1 MDMAA
6 YRARTRRTALLS
18 RGLTSVHRELKK
30 ATDGARS
37 AKIGMPGHTSQE
49 QDSTKGKVRL
59 EIGRKLTK
67 FRGAKIGQIEQFQ
80 PDTINLDCV
89 TPLCHSHIIG

>member
-1 MDMAA
+1 MAA
-6 YRARTRRTALLS
+6 CRARTRRTALLAQ
-18 RGLTSVHRELKK
+18 GLTSVHRELRK
-30 ATDGARS
+30 ATDGERG
-37 AKIGMPGHTSQE
+37 AKIGMPVHTRQE

-67 FRGAKIGQIEQFQ
+67 FRTAKIGQIEQFR

-89 TPLCHSHIIG
+89 TPLCHSHIID

>member
-1 MDMAA
+1 MAA
-6 YRARTRRTALLS
+6 CRARTRRTALLAQ
-18 RGLTSVHRELKK
+18 GLTSIHRELKK
-30 ATDGARS
+30 ATEDERR
-37 AKIGMPGHTSQE
+37 AKIDMPGHTSQE

-59 EIGRKLTK
+59 EIDQKLPMYRT
-67 FRGAKIGQIEQFQ
+67 AKIGQIEQFR

>member
-1 MDMAA
+1 MAA
-6 YRARTRRTALLS
+6 YRARTRRTALLAQW
-18 RGLTSVHRELKK
+18 LTSVHGELKK
-30 ATDGARS
+30 ATEDERQ
-37 AKIGMPGHTSQE
+37 AKIGMPGHTRQE
-49 QDSTKGKVRL
+49 QDSTKGKVRP

-80 PDTINLDCV
+80 PDTIILDCV